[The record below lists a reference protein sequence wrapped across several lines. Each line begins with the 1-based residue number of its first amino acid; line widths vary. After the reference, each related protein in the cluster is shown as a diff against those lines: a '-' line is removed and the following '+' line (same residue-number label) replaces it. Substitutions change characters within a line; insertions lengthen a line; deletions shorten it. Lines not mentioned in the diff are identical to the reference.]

1 MKDSRK
7 VTSFN
12 EKSEAIY
19 LEQLRNMTGEERM
32 RRAFEL
38 CRFVWKIA
46 EQSIR
51 NEFPGISEKEL
62 HEKLRQRMPQWITKK
77 LF

>member
-38 CRFVWKIA
+38 CRFAWKIA

-62 HEKLRQRMPQWITKK
+62 HEKLRQRMPQ
-77 LF
+77 